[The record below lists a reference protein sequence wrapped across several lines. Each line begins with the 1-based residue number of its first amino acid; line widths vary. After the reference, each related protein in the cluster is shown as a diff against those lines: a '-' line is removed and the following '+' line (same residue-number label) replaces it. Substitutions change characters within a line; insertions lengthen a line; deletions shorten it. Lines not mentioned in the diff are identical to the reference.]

1 MTPLLPSLEVM
12 VGDTGLEPARL
23 STSEPK
29 SDAAASY
36 ANPPYEP
43 AYIIRETVL

>member
-1 MTPLLPSLEVM
+1 M
-12 VGDTGLEPARL
+12 GLEPTRL

-36 ANPPYEP
+36 ANPPYDDRLSLF
-43 AYIIRETVL
+43 AVSKHYLAVWAGGF